1 MQSATIKRNFGNVV
15 RGGRGYS
22 LEELKEAGLA
32 VAAARKN
39 HVPVDVLRRTKYA
52 ENVEQLKPVAQAAK
66 ETKKSKPAGEKP
78 AKTTTA
84 TSTKKKAK

>member
-39 HVPVDVLRRTKYA
+39 NVPVDVLRRTKYA

-66 ETKKSKPAGEKP
+66 EAKKSKPAGEKP

-84 TSTKKKAK
+84 STKKKAK